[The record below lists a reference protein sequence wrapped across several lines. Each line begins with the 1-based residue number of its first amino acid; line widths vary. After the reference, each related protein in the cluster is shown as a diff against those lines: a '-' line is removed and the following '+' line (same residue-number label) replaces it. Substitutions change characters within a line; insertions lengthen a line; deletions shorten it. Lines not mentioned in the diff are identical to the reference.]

1 MFATAVKPRTIAITQ
16 TNIVALPEIWLTAP
30 QLPYIVG
37 NMSTIPSLG
46 EFEQIV
52 LLAVLRLK
60 AEAYGA
66 SIRTEIAER
75 TGREP
80 GSGALYTTLD
90 RLEKKGLLK
99 SRMGEPTP
107 QRGGRAKRYYNV
119 TASGAAAISRA
130 QRAFRNMLNGVNLPP
145 GGSLA

>member
-1 MFATAVKPRTIAITQ
+1 MATTV
-16 TNIVALPEIWLTAP
+16 
-30 QLPYIVG
+30 
-37 NMSTIPSLG
+37 SLG

-66 SIRTEIAER
+66 SIRAEIAER

-80 GSGALYTTLD
+80 TSGALYTTLD

-99 SRMGEPTP
+99 SRIGESTP
-107 QRGGRAKRYYNV
+107 QRGGRAKRYYHL
-119 TASGAAAISRA
+119 TASGTVAITRS
-130 QRAFRNMLNGVNLPP
+130 QRAFRNMLQGLKLP
-145 GGSLA
+145 GDSLA